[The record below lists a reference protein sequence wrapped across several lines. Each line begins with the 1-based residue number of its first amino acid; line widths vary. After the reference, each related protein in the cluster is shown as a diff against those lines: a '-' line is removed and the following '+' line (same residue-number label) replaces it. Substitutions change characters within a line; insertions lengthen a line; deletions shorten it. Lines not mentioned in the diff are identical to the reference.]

1 MILCHEYHT
10 HIKRRAYDCGYAA
23 AHALDGRRSDEA
35 PYILFNRFLFFSM
48 NS

>member
-1 MILCHEYHT
+1 MLRHGYHT
-10 HIKRRAYDCGYAA
+10 HIKRRAYDGGYAA

-35 PYILFNRFLFFSM
+35 PYIRFNRFLFFSL